1 MCHPRTLR
9 FNQKGGR
16 WFTSGFMNKETSYFY
31 FTAWLIELSL
41 ALGVTAEATF
51 LAFSSEK
58 KLTEIE
64 RFVCEDGVSRF
75 TLLIGA
81 FRELSA
87 ELGRRVKRIIQTGS
101 QQEQSIKYKE
111 SRNSWQKPQKLI
123 LVPPTG
129 AKWPL
134 FQKLEI

>member
-1 MCHPRTLR
+1 MRGKFLA
-9 FNQKGGR
+9 
-16 WFTSGFMNKETSYFY
+16 FY
-31 FTAWLIELSL
+31 FKKTDTKGPSICEASNRSCLLTTAF
-41 ALGVTAEATF
+41 F

-87 ELGRRVKRIIQTGS
+87 ELGRRVKRIIQTGN